1 MNYSTTDITVVEQL
15 LVTITENMVRVRIR
29 IRVRVR
35 VSIRYIPTHIDEP

>member
-15 LVTITENMVRVRIR
+15 LVTITENMVRVRV
-29 IRVRVR
+29 RVRVS